1 MCLGPS
7 QGLTQAGTA
16 QASAYTVAT
25 QQAATEFG
33 AGDKAFNDV
42 MSAMT
47 PILEAGPGQMGETAP
62 QASNIN
68 AQTIDTTAAAY
79 KNAAAAVKESI
90 GAQGGGNVVLPTGA
104 NLGTEEALAEA
115 GAQQESSALQT
126 NLIQNENL
134 GNQNWKTATGAIQN
148 APGMFGTANTATGD
162 VTSSGKEAL
171 AGQQA
176 RAAYPTWGGIAMGAL
191 GAGLDMASGLPGIGG
206 TLAGAAGDVAGQA
219 NG

>member
-79 KNAAAAVKESI
+79 KNAAAAVKEGI
-90 GAQGGGNVVLPTGA
+90 GAQGGGNVALPSGA

-134 GNQNWKTATGAIQN
+134 GRQNWGTAASAVEN
-148 APGMFGTANTATGD
+148 APGMFSTANQATSAATGAGAA
-162 VTSSGKEAL
+162 SSTT
-171 AGQQA
+171 QQA
-176 RAAYPTWGGIAMGAL
+176 ISAQQNQWAQVAMGAL
-191 GAGLDMASGLPGIGG
+191 SDVATVASGGLSGYMQGVG
-206 TLAGAAGDVAGQA
+206 KS

>member
-1 MCLGPS
+1 
-7 QGLTQAGTA
+7 
-16 QASAYTVAT
+16 
-25 QQAATEFG
+25 
-33 AGDKAFNDV
+33 
-42 MSAMT
+42 
-47 PILEAGPGQMGETAP
+47 MGETAA

-79 KNAAAAVKESI
+79 RNAAAAVKESI

-171 AGQQA
+171 AGQKA